1 MAKNELDKVTEE
13 KIAKGGVLAKL
24 YFDMQHPDKD
34 KLQPLLVDLINQRL
48 LKEKGV
54 VYCYG
59 MINEPMEKDKLF
71 ITSAIVTVLTE
82 NFFSMA
88 NIAFNYSPAGVEILQ
103 PHKEIV
109 MRPHELQ
116 TYLMDLS
123 AMSLNYSKYILEK
136 VMKREDIQKI
146 STEIENRIELG
157 KKMMEKKD
165 EGADKT
171 G

>member
-1 MAKNELDKVTEE
+1 MAKSELDRVTDE

-24 YFDMQHPDKD
+24 YFDMQHKEKD

-48 LKEKGV
+48 LKEQGV

-59 MINEPMEKDKLF
+59 MIDEPLEKEGLF

-82 NFFSMA
+82 NFFSLA
-88 NIAFNYSPAGVEILQ
+88 NIAFNYSPAGVEILK
-103 PHKEIV
+103 PMKEIV
-109 MRPHELQ
+109 MRPNELQ
-116 TYLMDLS
+116 KYLMDLS

-136 VMKREDIQKI
+136 VMKPEDIQKI

-165 EGADKT
+165 GPEQAQ
-171 G
+171 